1 MLDQIR
7 KGVRFGAET
16 QDVRASGQAEAACRT
31 PESRDFSA
39 LTISYKA
46 PRYDIDIPWP
56 DGSRPPFSGNP
67 NDIAG
72 DIRTSRDFSALTISY
87 KAPEAGAAHAI
98 SMWIQRCEPR
108 LSKKFPKSR
117 ERRSLR
123 VHQSHPRAQKR
134 LRTALCGCVRTRSSA
149 PRRLLPRRRA

>member
-1 MLDQIR
+1 
-7 KGVRFGAET
+7 
-16 QDVRASGQAEAACRT
+16 VRASGQAEAACRT

-72 DIRTSRDFSALTISY
+72 DIRTFATSGVHEWIFDFPGQSIAESIERLQRFTTEMTPLVGGFRLSAWNRPPPPSETDSD
-87 KAPEAGAAHAI
+87 AARGQEVRMHVSQPSAGA
-98 SMWIQRCEPR
+98 
-108 LSKKFPKSR
+108 
-117 ERRSLR
+117 
-123 VHQSHPRAQKR
+123 
-134 LRTALCGCVRTRSSA
+134 
-149 PRRLLPRRRA
+149 LL